1 MTEKK
6 TNTIA
11 DSKYFYTEES
21 ISALIFVYG

>member
-11 DSKYFYTEES
+11 NSNYFYTEES
-21 ISALIFVYG
+21 ISALIFGYA